1 MLVNYNKI
9 RILGKGAYG
18 EVFLAVEK
26 ISGKEVAIKCLLEKD
41 PENQESILH
50 EIETV
55 SKLSHPN
62 VINYLHSFYDD
73 GLLYLVMEYCSG
85 GSLRDLLNKKNIS
98 YNIALKYC
106 STIAAAMDFIHNK
119 EIIHHD
125 IKPDNILFDS
135 NNNLKISDFGISNS
149 LGGTPYYKA
158 PEMLNYNPSNRNDRR
173 IDIYALGVTL
183 FELISGTNPFW
194 HLTEN
199 EINLKHEEMDFDF
212 TGFPEWVQNIILKAI
227 HKTPEL
233 RFQFMKDF
241 SDAIAAKNVPI
252 LLSKDMIDAGN
263 LTIKAN
269 RALKRKRW
277 KNILKEL
284 EYADTTIY
292 PNNVNIK
299 IQLGRFY
306 LFMRKL
312 KEAKDYFESAKKLN
326 PRISIQKELGNI
338 YLELGNYPFAI
349 SLLSDHIYLN
359 PSDLE
364 AHNMLVRCYYETER
378 YEIAIEHLE
387 TLIKFSEAKSC
398 FYNNYYINLIFKNSM
413 KYTRTLP
420 TDQLKNP
427 FLSYNYSV
435 FNESEASWSINDS
448 ASLKSKLLFQDFR
461 FSSSNDSDNIIEIN
475 FENDIRH
482 FEKKIIT
489 FGRKFFSNDFGIADD
504 IAISRR
510 HFVIINCRNDVWL
523 HNLSDVDIYV
533 DDILI
538 EGRFFLNGLHVIRVS
553 DYEFY
558 LKTDVNLLV

>member
-338 YLELGNYPFAI
+338 YLELGQYPFAI
-349 SLLSDHIYLN
+349 SLLSDHINLN
-359 PSDLE
+359 PADLE
-364 AHNMLVRCYYETER
+364 AHNLLVKCYYETDR
-378 YEIAIEHLE
+378 YEVAIDHL
-387 TLIKFSEAKSC
+387 TMLLKFSDNKPC
-398 FYNNYYINLIFKNSM
+398 FFNNYYICKALMNSETEYL
-413 KYTRTLP
+413 KPSR
-420 TDQLKNP
+420 DQLKNP
-427 FLSYNYSV
+427 FLKYNHSV
-435 FNESEASWSINDS
+435 YTESEKSWNTDGMPT
-448 ASLKSKLLFQDFR
+448 LKSKLIFQDFR
-461 FSSSNDSDNIIEIN
+461 FDQIKDSENVIEIKYN
-475 FENDIRH
+475 NLTTTFTKE
-482 FEKKIIT
+482 IIS
-489 FGRKFFSNDFGIADD
+489 FGRSDFDNDFCISESNN
-504 IAISRR
+504 ISRR
-510 HFVIINCRNDVWL
+510 QFVIINCKNDVWL
-523 HNLSDVDIYV
+523 YNLSNLELFVDNE
-533 DDILI
+533 LI
-538 EGRFFLNGLHVIRVS
+538 NDKAFLTGLHEIRIS
-553 DYEFY
+553 DYCFFI
-558 LKTDVNLLV
+558 KTDINLLL